1 MEARFKSAAQHG
13 FLSKLTLG
21 WRHKLGGLTTSL
33 AVQHSDYQK
42 TTWVKS
48 YYVLQRGSLY
58 VYERDNY
65 DKPLETVQLES
76 YRLLPGASPVHNGR
90 QWVLQVQ
97 RGEEQPVCLACE
109 DG

>member
-1 MEARFKSAAQHG
+1 M
-13 FLSKLTLG
+13 
-21 WRHKLGGLTTSL
+21 
-33 AVQHSDYQK
+33 
-42 TTWVKS
+42 KS

-76 YRLLPGASPVHNGR
+76 YRMLPGTSPVHNGR

-109 DG
+109 DGETYVRWKESIGEAIRLGTRQA